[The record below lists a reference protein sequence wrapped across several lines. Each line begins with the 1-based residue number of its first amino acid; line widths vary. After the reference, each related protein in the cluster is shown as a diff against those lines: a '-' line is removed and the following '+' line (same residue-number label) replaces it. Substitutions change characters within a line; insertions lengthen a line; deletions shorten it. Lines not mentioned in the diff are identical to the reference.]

1 MRKKMQKRPK
11 GSHPLHRFE
20 KGKKKQKMAK
30 GTHPH
35 HRQHRQ
41 RPRRR
46 HPHADASAPDR
57 PHTPIPRPNMRL
69 HSLQRQREPQ
79 PSQIPPHMFR
89 HPILVLIHSSHRH
102 LRATSLPTITRR
114 SSPPVTYA
122 PIHPLPPHPVQLH
135 PKIKQKRKKRQSTPK
150 PSPKIKKKQKKQ
162 ANRPRFQHHAESSR
176 RSLETAKG
184 GNVTSS
190 EKSFEKNKGKR

>member
-35 HRQHRQ
+35 HRQ
-41 RPRRR
+41 RP
-46 HPHADASAPDR
+46 
-57 PHTPIPRPNMRL
+57 
-69 HSLQRQREPQ
+69 
-79 PSQIPPHMFR
+79 
-89 HPILVLIHSSHRH
+89 
-102 LRATSLPTITRR
+102 RR

>member
-41 RPRRR
+41 RPRR
-46 HPHADASAPDR
+46 
-57 PHTPIPRPNMRL
+57 
-69 HSLQRQREPQ
+69 
-79 PSQIPPHMFR
+79 
-89 HPILVLIHSSHRH
+89 
-102 LRATSLPTITRR
+102 

-122 PIHPLPPHPVQLH
+122 PIHPLPPHPVQL
-135 PKIKQKRKKRQSTPK
+135 R
-150 PSPKIKKKQKKQ
+150 PKIKKKQKKQ